1 MFCII
6 SPNFLAFH
14 IPLIFALQQYIISE
28 ICTLSQPIK
37 LLIFRILMIRTN
49 IENNFNEDLKIYFGL
64 AETAFKERFQN
75 HTKDFYQ
82 REDLNDTQTYPNIY
96 GR

>member
-1 MFCII
+1 MV
-6 SPNFLAFH
+6 
-14 IPLIFALQQYIISE
+14 
-28 ICTLSQPIK
+28 
-37 LLIFRILMIRTN
+37 RIN